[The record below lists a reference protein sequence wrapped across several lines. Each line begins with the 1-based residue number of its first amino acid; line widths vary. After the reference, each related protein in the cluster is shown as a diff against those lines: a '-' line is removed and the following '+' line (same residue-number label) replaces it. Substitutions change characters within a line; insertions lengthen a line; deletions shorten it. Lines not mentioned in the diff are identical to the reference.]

1 MARTPAVLIVDQDPE
16 ARFHVKRQ
24 LGQVPFEFMGDVGLG
39 VEAVVRAAEARP
51 DIVLC
56 GLREPIARAHQ
67 TIESLVHALP
77 QTPLIVY
84 AESADL
90 ALVRRAMQAGA
101 RDFLRAP
108 FTPDELSRSLAGALE
123 TEERRRLRETG
134 AAVAGPHGRLITV
147 FGAKG
152 GVGKTSIATNLAVAL
167 TRRAGQSTVLVDL
180 DDTFGDA
187 AAALSVPA
195 EATVTEAVRQ
205 LADAGGRK
213 RGPATH
219 ASGLAVLAA
228 PQSPLEWRGVTG
240 DQVRALLRELTR
252 EFDAVVVDTASSLGD
267 VSVAALQEAGRVL
280 WVSTPEYASV
290 RDSLQAFQAVR
301 SLGAPQDRIGVVLNH
316 TSSEIEVPPSSIEE
330 ALACPIFWSV
340 PYDRRLRHAAQ
351 LGEALIDSDPASP
364 AAASIADLALVL
376 TGAAHAP
383 IEKRRTLR
391 SVLAGRI
398 GGPRRPQWR
407 EGEALP

>member
-1 MARTPAVLIVDQDPE
+1 MARTPAVLVIDQDPE
-16 ARFHVKRQ
+16 VRFQVKR
-24 LGQVPFEFMGDVGLG
+24 LLAQVPFEFKGDAGLG
-39 VEAVVRAAEARP
+39 VEAVVGASEARP

-56 GLREPIARAHQ
+56 GLREPVARALE

-84 AESADL
+84 AESSDL

-101 RDFLRAP
+101 RDFLLSP
-108 FTPDELSRSLAGALE
+108 FSADELSRSLAEALE
-123 TEERRRLRETG
+123 SEERRRLRDTG
-134 AAVAGPHGRLITV
+134 AAVSGPHGRLITV

-152 GVGKTSIATNLAVAL
+152 GVGKTSVATNLAVAL
-167 TRRAGQSTVLVDL
+167 SRRCGQATVLIDL

-187 AAALSVPA
+187 AAALSVTA
-195 EATVTEAVRQ
+195 ERTVTEAIRQ
-205 LADAGGRK
+205 QDAGDHK
-213 RGPATH
+213 RALAYH

-228 PQSPLEWRGVTG
+228 PQSPLEWRGITG
-240 DQVRALLRELTR
+240 DEVRTLLRTLSR
-252 EFDAVVVDTASSLGD
+252 EFDCVVVDTASSLGD
-267 VSVAALQEAGRVL
+267 ASIAALQEAGRVL

-316 TSSEIEVPPSSIEE
+316 TSPETEVAADSIEQ
-330 ALACPIFWSV
+330 ALACPIFWTI

-351 LGEALIDSDPASP
+351 LGEALVEADPASP

-376 TGAAHAP
+376 TGAAPAP
-383 IEKRRTLR
+383 VAKRPLLQR
-391 SVLAGRI
+391 VLANGR
-398 GGPRRPQWR
+398 GPLHRPHWR
-407 EGEALP
+407 EKEALP